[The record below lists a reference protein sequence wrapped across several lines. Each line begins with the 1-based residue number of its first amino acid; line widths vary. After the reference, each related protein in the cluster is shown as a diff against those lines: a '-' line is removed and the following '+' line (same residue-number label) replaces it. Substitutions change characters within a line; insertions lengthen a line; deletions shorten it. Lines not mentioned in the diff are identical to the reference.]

1 MNSMYRNCKYSE
13 EFIDPKNNLVLF
25 YISLTLQTDDKSDID
40 KIQLRVSSPKLII
53 NKLRDL

>member
-1 MNSMYRNCKYSE
+1 MYRNCKYSE